1 MAKVYIV
8 DDEEEMKKIE
18 EIFIRDVHEVTCFSS
33 GSELLN
39 AIQVQRPDVILLD
52 IEMPFMNGFQVLEAL
67 KGYNI
72 PIIGVTGKND
82 RATILKFISAGAEG
96 YMLKPPSKKQLLATI
111 DDVLMKHEQKA
122 SKPNILLVDD
132 EAESLLL
139 YKTYL
144 QSSFNV
150 TALSSPLA
158 SLEYMKKFVPDMVI
172 LDYNMPVYNGKFV
185 YEYMKN
191 HEELANIPVVFLT
204 GETDMSVIRSC
215 TTLQPEAVIL
225 KSEGK
230 DSLMQRL
237 NKVFEEQAQKGEC
250 E

>member
-18 EIFIRDVHEVTCFSS
+18 EIFIRDVHDVTCFAS

-39 AIQVQRPDVILLD
+39 AIKVQRPDVILLD
-52 IEMPFMNGFQVLEAL
+52 IEMPFMNGFKVLEEL
-67 KGYNI
+67 KGFNI
-72 PIIGVTGKND
+72 PVIGVTGKND

-96 YMLKPPSKKQLLATI
+96 YMLKPPSKQQLLSTI
-111 DDVLMKHEQKA
+111 EDVLNKHERKL

-139 YKTYL
+139 FKTYL
-144 QSSFNV
+144 QNNFNV

-172 LDYNMPVYNGKFV
+172 LDYNMPIYNGKFV
-185 YEYMKN
+185 YEYMKS
-191 HEELANIPVVFLT
+191 HEALSDIPVVFLT
-204 GETDMSVIRSC
+204 GETDVSVIRSC
-215 TTLQPEAVIL
+215 TSMHPEAVIL
-225 KSEGK
+225 KTEGK
-230 DSLMQRL
+230 ENLVKRI
-237 NKVFEEQAQKGEC
+237 NKVFEEKGGLS
-250 E
+250 